1 MDPNQ
6 PTVKQQSGLCHARAH
21 QTLQVLR
28 SGKRIAATPA
38 AKAARPGAT
47 LAPAAIV
54 CSQNA
59 AVEVRAHAEC
69 DCFFAHHLSNE
80 PGCG

>member
-1 MDPNQ
+1 MHPKQ
-6 PTVKQQSGLCHARAH
+6 STVKHQSGLCRARAH

-47 LAPAAIV
+47 LAPAVIM
-54 CSQNA
+54 CCQSA
-59 AVEVRAHAEC
+59 AVMVRAHAEC
-69 DCFFAHHLSNE
+69 DCFFAHHVSDE